1 MTLLGFSANLKG
13 MFKVGQRWVSENE
26 PELGLGLVQE
36 VNKFQVHLLF
46 ALSEERRIFATDS
59 PPLKRVA
66 YKVGQEVNMDT
77 GHSFIIESV
86 EEREGLLYYLSGGQS
101 ICESEIS
108 DQSNFSNP
116 EERLLQG
123 QVDRSEAYA
132 LRYQTLQAASAARH
146 SPVAG
151 FIGGRIDLIPH
162 QLYIAH
168 EVASRHLPRV
178 LLSDEVGLGKTIE
191 ACLILHR
198 LALTGRA
205 SRILIVVPES
215 LVHQWFVELFRRF
228 NLWFTI
234 MDADRCSAAA
244 QQSESGNPFL
254 EEQFVLCSIETLK
267 ADTRWGDLVSRVEWD
282 LCVVDEA
289 HHYQWTPNIASP
301 EYQIIEA
308 VSEKSAGLVLL
319 TATPEQ
325 MGIEGHF
332 ARLRLLDKN
341 RYPDLDTF
349 IEEHNQYGAVAKIA
363 DAVFM
368 KEALSAEEKG
378 VLKKLLVEIPE
389 KKFTNLLKNRDALLE
404 ALVDRH
410 GTGRV
415 IFRNTRKGLEGF
427 PRRVVYG
434 HPLKLGKQLT
444 EVDLSARLRNEF
456 ELEHAEDLK
465 HFLELE
471 RDEDGSPAR
480 ENLESSA
487 SNDCTYCFKQD
498 PRIDWLASL
507 LKKLKKDKVLL
518 ICQSKAKV
526 LAVQESLLGVLKVD
540 SAVFH
545 EDLSLIQ
552 RDRNA
557 AYFAEVSGA
566 QILLCSE
573 IGSEGRN
580 FQFAHHLVLFDLPL
594 NPELLEQRI
603 GRLDRIGQTEPIQI
617 HVPFFADTWTAGL
630 FQWHHEALNGMEQSL
645 KGGHFYYEQFKS
657 QLLDYGRACT
667 GASSNSDFERLLKE
681 STQYRLEME
690 QNLAFGQDCLIAI
703 NSYRPSR
710 AKTVVSGIAERDAS
724 SELEQLMHALFDFFG
739 VSVEQLE
746 SRRYFIKPE
755 HLYTESFPEL
765 PEEGLQLTYH
775 RPSALS
781 REDIAF
787 LTWDHPMVRGAMD
800 LMLGGDF
807 GTAAIVRMHEYEPDL
822 PVLLLECIFVLES
835 VAPLKFHVD
844 RFLPPTPLRR
854 LVDISGVDCT
864 QKLSFEA
871 LLDKTEDEEAFRLKE
886 RPDVLESLLP
896 NILESAHALAA
907 KEQAKCIEAATAL
920 AKESLG
926 AEWQR
931 LLELKEVNANVTDA
945 ELQIAEEELRVVTD
959 YISDAALRLD
969 SVRLVINRP
978 E

>member
-1 MTLLGFSANLKG
+1 
-13 MFKVGQRWVSENE
+13 MFKIGQRWVSENE

-36 VNKFQVHLLF
+36 VNKFQVHLVF
-46 ALSEERRIFATDS
+46 PLSEESRIFATES
-59 PPLKRVA
+59 PPLKRVV
-66 YKVGQEVNMDT
+66 YKVGQEVSFDT
-77 GHSFIIESV
+77 GQQFIIEAV
-86 EEREGLLYYLSGGQS
+86 EETEGLLYYLNNGSS
-101 ICESEIS
+101 ICESALAE
-108 DQSNFSNP
+108 QANFSNP

-132 LRYQTLQAASAARH
+132 LRYQTVRASSAARH
-146 SPVAG
+146 SPVSG
-151 FIGGRIDLIPH
+151 FVGGRIDLIPH

-168 EVASRHLPRV
+168 EVAARHLPRV

-205 SRILIVVPES
+205 SRILIIVPES

-234 MDADRCSAAA
+234 MDADRCAAA
-244 QQSESGNPFL
+244 AGQSATGNPFL

-267 ADTRWGDLVSRVEWD
+267 ADARWETAVSSVEWD

-289 HHYQWTPNIASP
+289 HHYQWTPHSVSP
-301 EYQIIEA
+301 EYRLIEA
-308 VSEKSAGLVLL
+308 VSEKSTGLVLL

-332 ARLRLLDKN
+332 ARLRLLDRN
-341 RYPDLDTF
+341 RYPDLEAF
-349 IEEHNQYGAVAKIA
+349 IDEHNQYGEVAKIA
-363 DAVFM
+363 DSVFL
-368 KEALSAEEKG
+368 KQALSARGKA
-378 VLKKLLVEIPE
+378 VLKKLLTEIPE
-389 KKFTNLLKNRDALLE
+389 KDFSALLKNRDALLE

-415 IFRNTRKGLEGF
+415 IFRNTRKALQGF
-427 PRRVVYG
+427 PRRVVQG
-434 HPLKLGKQLT
+434 HPLKENPQ
-444 EVDLSARLRNEF
+444 LSAEDLRARLGLEF
-456 ELEHAEDLK
+456 EAEHAEDLNPD
-465 HFLELE
+465 FEG
-471 RDEDGSPAR
+471 DESEAKT
-480 ENLESSA
+480 
-487 SNDCTYCFKQD
+487 SNKPSYCFKRD
-498 PRIDWLASL
+498 PRVDWLASF
-507 LKKLKKDKVLL
+507 LKGMKKEKVLL
-518 ICQSKAKV
+518 ICRSKEKV
-526 LAVQESLLGVLKVD
+526 LALQESLLEVLKVD

-557 AYFAEVSGA
+557 AYFADDSGA

-603 GRLDRIGQTEPIQI
+603 GRLDRIGQTESIQL
-617 HVPFFADTWTAGL
+617 HVPYLEDSWTARL
-630 FQWHHEALNGMEQSL
+630 FQWHHEALNGMEESL
-645 KGGHFYYEQFKS
+645 KGGHLYYEQFKS
-657 QLLDYGRACT
+657 RLLEFGK
-667 GASSNSDFERLLKE
+667 ASAESIPASEFEGFLKE
-681 STQYRLEME
+681 SAEYRAEME
-690 QNLAFGQDCLIAI
+690 QNLARGQDCLIAI

-710 AKTVVSGIAERDAS
+710 AKAIVSAIAERDAS
-724 SELEQLMHALFDFFG
+724 RELEQLMHALFDFFG
-739 VSVEQLE
+739 VSVEELE
-746 SRRYFIKPE
+746 ARRYFVKPE

-775 RPSALS
+775 RASALS
-781 REDIAF
+781 REDVTF

-807 GTAAIVRMHEYEPDL
+807 GTATIVRMRDSDPDL

-844 RFLPPTPLRR
+844 RFLPPSPLRR

-864 QKLSFEA
+864 DRLSFADLHE
-871 LLDKTEDEEAFRLKE
+871 KTEDEEAFRLKE
-886 RPDVLESLLP
+886 SPDLLGSLLP
-896 NILESAHALAA
+896 DLLECAHALTK
-907 KEQAKCIEAATAL
+907 KEQAKRIEEATAQ
-920 AKESLG
+920 AKASLG

-931 LLELKEVNANVTDA
+931 LSELKQVNANVSEA
-945 ELQIAEEELRVVTD
+945 ELRIAEEELRAVTH
-959 YISDAALRLD
+959 YIEDAALRLD

-978 E
+978 D

>member
-1 MTLLGFSANLKG
+1 

-26 PELGLGLVQE
+26 PELGLGLVRD
-36 VNKFQVHLLF
+36 VNKFQVHIAF
-46 ALSEERRIFATDS
+46 PHSEESRIFATES
-59 PPLKRVA
+59 PPLKRVV
-66 YKVGQEVNMDT
+66 YKVGQEVCFNADQGLM
-77 GHSFIIESV
+77 IEAV
-86 EEREGLLYYLSGGQS
+86 EETEGLLYYLAGGSS
-101 ICESEIS
+101 ICESEITERA
-108 DQSNFSNP
+108 NFSNP

-123 QVDRSEAYA
+123 QVDSSEAFA
-132 LRYQTLQAASAARH
+132 LRYQTLRALSAARL

-151 FIGGRIDLIPH
+151 FVGGRIDLIPH

-168 EVASRHLPRV
+168 EVATRQLPRV

-205 SRILIVVPES
+205 SRILIIVPES

-234 MDADRCSAAA
+234 MDADRCAAA
-244 QQSESGNPFL
+244 AGQNASGNPFL
-254 EEQFVLCSIETLK
+254 EEQLVLCSIDTLK
-267 ADTRWGDLVSRVEWD
+267 ADACWERAVSSVDWD
-282 LCVVDEA
+282 LCIVDEA
-289 HHYQWTPNIASP
+289 HHYQWTPHSVSP
-301 EYQIIEA
+301 EYQLIEA
-308 VSEKSAGLVLL
+308 VSEKSAGLLLL

-341 RYPDLDTF
+341 RYPDLEAF

-363 DAVFM
+363 DSVFL
-368 KEALSAEEKG
+368 KQSLTAREKSL
-378 VLKKLLVEIPE
+378 LKKILIEIPE
-389 KKFTNLLKNRDALLE
+389 KDFSALLKNRDALLE

-415 IFRNTRKGLEGF
+415 IFRNTRKALQGF
-427 PRRVVYG
+427 PRRVVQG
-434 HPLKLGKQLT
+434 HLLKPNTRLSAEDLG
-444 EVDLSARLRNEF
+444 ARLRAEF
-456 ELEHAEDLK
+456 EVEHAVDL
-465 HFLELE
+465 EPSLE
-471 RDEDGSPAR
+471 REGLPS
-480 ENLESSA
+480 
-487 SNDCTYCFKQD
+487 YCFKQD
-498 PRIDWLASL
+498 SRVDWLAGFL
-507 LKKLKKDKVLL
+507 KELKKEKVLL
-518 ICQSKAKV
+518 ICQSKEKV
-526 LAVQESLLGVLKVD
+526 LALQASLLEVLKVD

-557 AYFAEVSGA
+557 AYFADESGA

-603 GRLDRIGQTEPIQI
+603 GRLDRIGQTESIQI
-617 HVPFFADTWTAGL
+617 HVPYFENSWTDCL
-630 FQWHHEALNGMEQSL
+630 FQWHHEALNGMEESL
-645 KGGHFYYEQFKS
+645 KGGHLYYEQFKS
-657 QLLDYGRACT
+657 QLLEFGE
-667 GASSNSDFERLLKE
+667 ASAESIPRSSLETFFKE
-681 STQYRLEME
+681 SAEYRAEME
-690 QNLAFGQDCLIAI
+690 QSLARGQDCLIAI

-710 AKTVVSGIAERDAS
+710 AQTIVSEIAEGDAS
-724 SELEQLMHALFDFFG
+724 EELEQLMHALFDFFG
-739 VSVEQLE
+739 VSVEELE
-746 SRRYFIKPE
+746 ARRYFVKPE

-807 GTAAIVRMHEYEPDL
+807 GTAAIVRMQDYDSGL

-844 RFLPPTPLRR
+844 RFLPPSPLRR
-854 LVDISGVDCT
+854 LVDLSGMDCT
-864 QKLSFEA
+864 DQISFDSLHE
-871 LLDKTEDEEAFRLKE
+871 KTEDEEAFRLQE
-886 RPDVLESLLP
+886 SPELLGSLLP
-896 NILESAHALAA
+896 DLLERAQAMAKKEQVKRIESARA
-907 KEQAKCIEAATAL
+907 QAKA
-920 AKESLG
+920 SLG

-931 LLELKEVNANVTDA
+931 LSELKQVNANVSEA
-945 ELQIAEEELRVVTD
+945 ELQLAEEELRAVTQ
-959 YISDAALRLD
+959 YIGDAKLRLD

-978 E
+978 N